1 MKSLFTLVS
10 GIFNGIRGIKSQFY
24 SRRQI
29 QVDNFSKWKMDW
41 KKNVQSIVWR
51 ETINFLVHIIK
62 SWQ

>member
-1 MKSLFTLVS
+1 MLVS
-10 GIFNGIRGIKSQFY
+10 GIFNGIRGIKNQFY

>member
-1 MKSLFTLVS
+1 MGSEGLRVSFTADV
-10 GIFNGIRGIKSQFY
+10 K
-24 SRRQI
+24 I